1 METKS
6 EDQLEA
12 YHTGIAYS
20 TTTHG
25 YRFWKPIERGS
36 LTDAIDMSEMPFW
49 FFQKIFLTEMATKT
63 FDIFNVQLQR
73 NN

>member
-25 YRFWKPIERGS
+25 YQFWKPIERGS
-36 LTDAIDMSEMPFW
+36 LTDAIDMSETPFL
-49 FFQKIFLTEMATKT
+49 FFQKMFFMEMAIKT
-63 FDIFNVQLQR
+63 FDIIKVQLHT
-73 NN
+73 